1 MKVKEAMTSQCEFIE
16 PDDNLQQ
23 AAQKMRDLNCGF
35 LPIVRPS
42 TGALEG
48 VVTDRDIVVRAVAD
62 GCDPTKTLLNQIE
75 TPNVLY
81 CYAEDGIESAADKM
95 SEQGVYRL
103 IVLDSPQTKRLCGV
117 ISLGDI
123 LRHNEELLAA
133 ETARHI
139 MMNAA

>member
-1 MKVKEAMTSQCEFIE
+1 MKVKDAMTSQCEFIE

-23 AAQKMRDLNCGF
+23 AAQKMRDSNCGF
-35 LPIVRPS
+35 LPIVRPA

-48 VVTDRDIVVRAVAD
+48 VITDRDIVVRAVAD

-81 CYAEDGIESAADKM
+81 CYAEDPLELAADKM

-103 IVLDSPQTKRLCGV
+103 IVLDSTETKRLCGV

-123 LRHNEELLAA
+123 VRHNEKLLAA
-133 ETARHI
+133 ETARNI
-139 MMNAA
+139 MINAA

>member
-1 MKVKEAMTSQCEFIE
+1 MKVRDAMTSQCEFIE

-48 VVTDRDIVVRAVAD
+48 VITDRDIVVRAVAD
-62 GCDPTKTLLNQIE
+62 GCDPTETLLNQIE

-81 CYAEDGIESAADKM
+81 CYADDGLEAAADKM

-103 IVLDSPQTKRLCGV
+103 VVLDTPETKRLCGV
-117 ISLGDI
+117 LSLGDVV
-123 LRHNEELLAA
+123 RHNEEMLAA

-139 MMNAA
+139 LINAA

>member
-1 MKVKEAMTSQCEFIE
+1 MKVRDAMTSQCEFIE

-23 AAQKMRDLNCGF
+23 AAKKMRDLNCGF

-48 VVTDRDIVVRAVAD
+48 VITDRDIVVRAVAD
-62 GCDPTKTLLNQIE
+62 GCDPTDTRLNQIE

-81 CYAEDGIESAADKM
+81 CYAEDGLESAAHKM

-103 IVLDSPQTKRLCGV
+103 IVLDTPETKRLCGV

-123 LRHNEELLAA
+123 LRHNEESLAA
-133 ETARHI
+133 ETARNI
-139 MMNAA
+139 MINAA

>member
-1 MKVKEAMTSQCEFIE
+1 MKVRDAMTSQCEFIE

-48 VVTDRDIVVRAVAD
+48 VITDRDIVVRAVAD

-81 CYAEDGIESAADKM
+81 CYADDGLESAADKR

-103 IVLDSPQTKRLCGV
+103 VVLDAPETKRLCGV
-117 ISLGDI
+117 LSLGDVV
-123 LRHNEELLAA
+123 RHNEEMLAA

-139 MMNAA
+139 LINAA

>member
-35 LPIVRPS
+35 LPIVRPA

-48 VVTDRDIVVRAVAD
+48 VITDRDIVVRAVAD
-62 GCDPTKTLLNQIE
+62 GCHPTETLLNQIE

-81 CYAEDGIESAADKM
+81 CYAEDGVESAADKM

-103 IVLDSPQTKRLCGV
+103 IVLDSPETKRLCGV

-123 LRHNEELLAA
+123 LRHNEEILAA
-133 ETARHI
+133 ETSRNI
-139 MMNAA
+139 MINAA